1 MIDHAQAKI
10 NLINAALQFTDLVL
24 NVKSQACFVS
34 ILDDA
39 DLACL
44 KQLKR
49 AAEEYKKT
57 KQPKRIDEGDEFDSL
72 HGTG

>member
-1 MIDHAQAKI
+1 MVDHAQAKI
-10 NLINAALQFTDLVL
+10 DFINAAMRVADLV
-24 NVKSQACFVS
+24 K
-34 ILDDA
+34 ITPKLDDIES
-39 DLACL
+39 ACL
-44 KQLKR
+44 QQLKR